1 MQKIMK
7 STQDTFNVT
16 NNAHKIKMFNL
27 PNFNFNFN
35 LPIIF
40 LI

>member
-16 NNAHKIKMFNL
+16 NNAHKIKKGNNHL
-27 PNFNFNFN
+27 SDVY
-35 LPIIF
+35 LHCQIK
-40 LI
+40 